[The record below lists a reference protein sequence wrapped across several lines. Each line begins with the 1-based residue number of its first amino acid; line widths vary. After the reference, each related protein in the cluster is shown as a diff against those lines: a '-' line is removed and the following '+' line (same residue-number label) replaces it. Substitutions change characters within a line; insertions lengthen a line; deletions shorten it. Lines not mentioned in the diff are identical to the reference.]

1 MEQTAGRWQPARLV
15 RAHKQHSAVRYKVAA
30 RSGFITI
37 DMSFNLS
44 HCFDEGVAIDMGAYI
59 VVLSHNATRVAGAK
73 SRGTE

>member
-1 MEQTAGRWQPARLV
+1 M
-15 RAHKQHSAVRYKVAA
+15 RYKVAA

-44 HCFDEGVAIDMGAYI
+44 HCFDEGVAIDMGAQI

-73 SRGTE
+73 FRGTE